1 MRPLVVVTR
10 SLPAP
15 VEARLVERFDARLN
29 TDDTPFDAGGLAH
42 ALATADAVLCTVTDR
57 ITAAVFEQAARDGGR
72 ARLLANFGVGIN
84 HIDLAAA
91 RAHGVAVT
99 NTPGVLTEDTA
110 DVAMALVLMAAR
122 RLGEGERMLRAGA
135 WHGWRPA
142 QLLGTSLG
150 GRTLGI
156 VGFGRIGQAVARRA
170 RHGFGMRVLY
180 LNPSPRDEAAAAVG
194 AERRASLDELLADSD
209 VISLHCPAT
218 PDTRHLIDARA
229 LSRMRPGAILVN
241 TSRGDVVDEAALAA
255 ALDAGRL
262 RAAGLDVYE
271 AEPRVHP
278 ALLAREDVVLLPH
291 LGSATV
297 ETRRAMGDRAADN
310 LEAFFAGR
318 PLPDAVA

>member
-1 MRPLVVVTR
+1 MRPSIIVTR
-10 SLPAP
+10 QLPAP
-15 VEARLVERFDARLN
+15 VEARLAGRFDAQLN
-29 TDDTPFDAGGLAH
+29 TDDVPLDAAGLAH

-57 ITAAVFEQAARDGGR
+57 LTAAVFEQAAREGGR
-72 ARLLANFGVGIN
+72 ARLLANSGVGVN

-91 RAHGVAVT
+91 RAHGVTVT

-135 WHGWRPA
+135 WHGWKPG
-142 QLLGTSLG
+142 QLLGTSLAG
-150 GRTLGI
+150 KTLGI

-194 AERRASLDELLADSD
+194 AERSPSLEALLGASD
-209 VISLHCPAT
+209 VVSLHCPAT
-218 PDTRHLIDARA
+218 PDTRHLIDDAA
-229 LSRMRPGAILVN
+229 LSRMRRGAILVN
-241 TSRGDVVDEAALAA
+241 TALGDVIDESALAA
-255 ALDAGRL
+255 ALDDGRL

-271 AEPRVHP
+271 AEPVVHP
-278 ALLAREDVVLLPH
+278 SLRAREDVVLLPH

-297 ETRRAMGDRAADN
+297 ETRRAMGDRAVDN
-310 LEAFFAGR
+310 VEAFFAGR